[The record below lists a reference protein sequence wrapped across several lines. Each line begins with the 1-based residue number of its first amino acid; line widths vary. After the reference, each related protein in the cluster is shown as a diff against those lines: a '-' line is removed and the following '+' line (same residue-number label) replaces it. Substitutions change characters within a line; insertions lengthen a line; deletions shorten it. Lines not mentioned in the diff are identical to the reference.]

1 MRSMSKTSAKVVC
14 EPLCCCYFFYLVL
27 QVIAIAATA
36 ALGQVVN
43 YRVDIG
49 VWVMVGIIVFGAVL
63 AGEHLYNPCKAA
75 LVL

>member
-1 MRSMSKTSAKVVC
+1 MLKCVNHCTCAVVI
-14 EPLCCCYFFYLVL
+14 FYLVL
-27 QVIAIAATA
+27 QVIAIAVTA
-36 ALGQVVN
+36 ALEQVVN

-49 VWVMVGIIVFGAVL
+49 VWVMVGIIAFGAVL